1 MSKARHHK
9 ASGGGIGRTDSMAEP
24 KDDFDKNA
32 GVEKDAREEGRGERK
47 HGGKVKRKE
56 HKHGGKVEH
65 HVDGHAAKHR
75 MDRPRPGRRSGGRCG
90 ADMAPLS
97 SANKTRPAM
106 GRSVESSEEGG

>member
-9 ASGGGIGRTDSMAEP
+9 ASGGDIGQKDSMAEP
-24 KDDFDKNA
+24 KDDFDKEA
-32 GVEKDAREEGRGERK
+32 DVVKDARDEGRK

-56 HKHGGKVEH
+56 KKHGGGVEH
-65 HVDGHAAKHR
+65 AVDGHAGKHR

-97 SANKTRPAM
+97 SANKTRSPV